1 MQHHP
6 DPSADPSAQ
15 PEASESEPIE
25 AHGLPWQIEVGRL
38 LTRAAAICVE
48 QGVDV
53 EAFMKGAWSAYV
65 ESRPGMRDYLEE
77 MQLRDQLEEIRKA
90 GRMGQA

>member
-1 MQHHP
+1 VRNHQ
-6 DPSADPSAQ
+6 DTSAE
-15 PEASESEPIE
+15 PETHESEPID
-25 AHGLPWQIEVGRL
+25 APRQPWQAEVSRL
-38 LTRAAAICVE
+38 LSRAAALCVE

-53 EAFMKGAWSAYV
+53 EGFMKGAWSAYI

-90 GRMGQA
+90 GRMAEA

>member
-6 DPSADPSAQ
+6 DPSAHVQKDI
-15 PEASESEPIE
+15 EKDIEPIE
-25 AHGLPWQIEVGRL
+25 APGQPWQAEVGRL
-38 LTRAAAICVE
+38 LTQAAALCVE

-53 EAFMKGAWSAYV
+53 ETFMKGAWSAYV
-65 ESRPGMRDYLEE
+65 ETRPGMRDYLEE
-77 MQLRDQLEEIRKA
+77 MQLRDQLEEIRKR